1 MQLRVLTLLFLMI
14 TLSFKAHADPQTSA
28 ELKTDDVDISHYKV
42 RCNAGVFDLCGY
54 FDLKRF
60 KDDSEMEWLIKPAF
74 EQARDFSEGLAPV
87 KKNEKYGFIDTS
99 GKFKIEPQFEAV
111 GLFHEGLAPFY
122 QGQKIGFIDKSGKII
137 VPAIF
142 QRAVSINGNTII
154 GRDSGKPA
162 RSARRPLRSLS
173 DRYKSELFS
182 GRSGNMGIYVIGKGW
197 VTDQIFSFRFFDK
210 ESFTLFWAQKTDEEK
225 SGLMR
230 LDGSWH
236 TNQKYWGVSSLD
248 EGLATFKV
256 KQKNGE
262 VLTGAVNEKGELAI
276 PAKFEWVGRWSGDF
290 GVVGTRDYKTRK
302 YGIINREGDL
312 LGERY
317 FDEVQQPGV
326 YFTTTETVFLPRI
339 KIDEKWFS
347 LTLEGKLID
356 DQKKADELNNGPI
369 LDCENFT
376 LNRTESGANAKDKF
390 GTIIAE
396 FDYERSLSFF
406 IGPHTTNSAHRCD
419 APFWISSK
427 GKYSFI
433 LPEGTFFA
441 GQFFDQVA
449 PIFENVAAFS
459 KDGKRGLIDAKG
471 NVIVEPKYD
480 SIRWYGDE
488 RFVVRDSN
496 GNFLLDK
503 HGKRYELADDPNY
516 NAEYNT
522 KLPPREDYLK
532 CGGEAKLIS
541 KAGKWGLVDQDGKTI
556 LTPKY
561 KALICY
567 RDGFAWAPRDELQ
580 KWCPIDRH
588 GNYAVDEELCSVQR
602 YPKHRWHYFPE
613 KRAESGYESSVIWNL
628 EYLNYGAGR
637 RSAPPVLAPD
647 GVSTNKPILMGPG
660 WR

>member
-1 MQLRVLTLLFLMI
+1 M
-14 TLSFKAHADPQTSA
+14 
-28 ELKTDDVDISHYKV
+28 
-42 RCNAGVFDLCGY
+42 
-54 FDLKRF
+54 
-60 KDDSEMEWLIKPAF
+60 
-74 EQARDFSEGLAPV
+74 
-87 KKNEKYGFIDTS
+87 
-99 GKFKIEPQFEAV
+99 
-111 GLFHEGLAPFY
+111 
-122 QGQKIGFIDKSGKII
+122 
-137 VPAIF
+137 
-142 QRAVSINGNTII
+142 
-154 GRDSGKPA
+154 
-162 RSARRPLRSLS
+162 
-173 DRYKSELFS
+173 
-182 GRSGNMGIYVIGKGW
+182 
-197 VTDQIFSFRFFDK
+197 
-210 ESFTLFWAQKTDEEK
+210 
-225 SGLMR
+225 
-230 LDGSWH
+230 
-236 TNQKYWGVSSLD
+236 
-248 EGLATFKV
+248 
-256 KQKNGE
+256 
-262 VLTGAVNEKGELAI
+262 
-276 PAKFEWVGRWSGDF
+276 VGR
-290 GVVGTRDYKTRK
+290 GV
-302 YGIINREGDL
+302 INKRGDL
-312 LGERY
+312 LGGRY

-326 YFTTTETVFLPRI
+326 YFTATKTVFLPRV

-390 GTIIAE
+390 GNIIAE
-396 FDYERSLSFF
+396 FDYDPSLSFF

-441 GQFFDQVA
+441 GQFFEQVA

-459 KDGKRGLIDAKG
+459 KDKKQGLIDAKG
-471 NVIVEPKYD
+471 KVIVEPKYD
-480 SIRWYGDE
+480 SIRWYGDD
-488 RFVVRDSN
+488 RFFVRDSN

-522 KLPPREDYLK
+522 KLPPREEYLK

-556 LTPKY
+556 LASKY

-567 RDGFAWAPRDELQ
+567 RDGFAWAPRDDLQ
-580 KWCPIDRH
+580 KWCPIDKY
-588 GNYAVDEELCSVQR
+588 GNYAEDEAMCSEQY
-602 YPKHRWHYFPE
+602 YPKHGWHYFPE
-613 KRAESGYESSVIWNL
+613 KLAESKYESSVLWNL

-637 RSAPPVLAPD
+637 RSAPPILAPD